1 MKTIVIVCVTI
12 LWWRFKSLLDDASIW
27 LTSMLGSFDFLVPF
41 ELYFSC
47 LFVSLVILQY
57 VKYFRYIRRFLILF
71 KSSVLQHSIWA
82 LDYFCDLQFQWEFR
96 IIFRALSVLFGSAS
110 FSWWL
115 WSSGNPA
122 SAAWMLVPMG
132 LTAYQAWAA
141 LGHWVEDP
149 DLLGSPSRWSP
160 CRPGVGAES
169 PLDSANAGP
178 GCLGSSG
185 SQAGLY
191 WLPLTPCDGGRGRE
205 EACFVTAARVG
216 IRLLLGWPFPDPW
229 LERAGLSWFC
239 CVLVFWISSWF
250 SVGVFFNTHSRRQHP
265 GMFLPCPSSSL
276 EASASLS
283 SPSLQDF
290 LMIYSKGTHSI

>member
-1 MKTIVIVCVTI
+1 MCVTI
-12 LWWRFKSLLDDASIW
+12 LWWLFKSLLDDSSIW

-82 LDYFCDLQFQWEFR
+82 LDYFCDLQFQREFR
-96 IIFRALSVLFGSAS
+96 VIFRALSVLFGSAS

-115 WSSGNPA
+115 WSSRNPA

-149 DLLGSPSRWSP
+149 DLLGQSQQMKPLSPGGGGWVSPGLCQRWAWAFGQLWV
-160 CRPGVGAES
+160 PGWA
-169 PLDSANAGP
+169 L
-178 GCLGSSG
+178 LT
-185 SQAGLY
+185 
-191 WLPLTPCDGGRGRE
+191 LPLTPCDGGRGRE
-205 EACFVTAARVG
+205 EACSVTAARVG
-216 IRLLLGWPFPDPW
+216 IRLLLVWPFPDPW

-239 CVLVFWISSWF
+239 CVLVFCISSWF
-250 SVGVFFNTHSRRQHP
+250 SVRVFFNTHSRRQHP
-265 GMFLPCPSSSL
+265 GVFLPCPSSSL